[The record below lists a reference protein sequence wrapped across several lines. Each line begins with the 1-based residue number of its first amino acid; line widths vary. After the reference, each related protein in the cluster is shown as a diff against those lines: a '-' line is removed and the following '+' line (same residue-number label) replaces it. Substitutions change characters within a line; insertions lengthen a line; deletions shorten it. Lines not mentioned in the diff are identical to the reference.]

1 VSNSE
6 GHDPLRLDAGTH
18 DYLVLN
24 PRGDRKSPRKNMSFD
39 GKPTLHAPG
48 CKSIARTEDS
58 KPFEVP
64 VMTLNLFDRKEVWY
78 CRNCLAVK
86 STA

>member
-1 VSNSE
+1 
-6 GHDPLRLDAGTH
+6 LDAGIH
-18 DYLVLN
+18 EYLVLN
-24 PRGDRKSPRKNMSFD
+24 PRGVRKSPQKNMSFG

-48 CKSIARTEDS
+48 CKSIARTEES

-64 VMTLNLFDRKEVWY
+64 AMTLNLFDRREVWY
-78 CRNCLAVK
+78 CGNCLAVK